1 MTNLELLLTIRRETF
16 CANAIAESV
25 TKEVTRL
32 DVDRILD
39 SIGAANAAAQ
49 ELECRLRNSPPKPE

>member
-1 MTNLELLLTIRRETF
+1 MTNTDLILTIRRETF
-16 CANAIAESV
+16 CANAIAENV
-25 TKEVTRL
+25 KKEVTRL

-49 ELECRLRNSPPKPE
+49 ELECRLRNQPVKSE